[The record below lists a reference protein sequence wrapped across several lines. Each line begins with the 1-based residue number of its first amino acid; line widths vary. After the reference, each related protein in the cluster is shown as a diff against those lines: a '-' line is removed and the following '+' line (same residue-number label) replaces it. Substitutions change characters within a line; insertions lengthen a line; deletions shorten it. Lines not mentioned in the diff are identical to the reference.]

1 MPVSIQSQLRQ
12 RIFTVPTVAL
22 SVPTARRRAR
32 AHFAAW
38 DLDVEHPVVETALF
52 ILTELLTNSVQHTAH
67 RSPTADIILAL
78 GPRSL
83 IVAVHD
89 RHPHCPRPTPE
100 PHADGSGGWGLR
112 LVAELAAE
120 ALGSTHTHTDA
131 DEQGKTLLVRLPRP
145 DRTLPCTRDVGVGV
159 RVDVGSGGG
168 ASERGP
174 VAVRSHADD
183 PLESLAERGR

>member
-12 RIFTVPTVAL
+12 RIFTVPTVAV

-38 DLDVEHPVVETALF
+38 DLDVEHPVVEAALS

-67 RSPTADIILAL
+67 RSPTADVILAL

-83 IVAVHD
+83 IVAIHD
-89 RHPHCPRPTPE
+89 RHPLCPRPTRA

-112 LVAELAAE
+112 LVEDLAAE
-120 ALGSTHTHTDA
+120 ANGSTHAYTDT

-145 DRTLPCTRDVGVGV
+145 DRTL
-159 RVDVGSGGG
+159 S
-168 ASERGP
+168 
-174 VAVRSHADD
+174 
-183 PLESLAERGR
+183 

>member
-12 RIFTVPTVAL
+12 HIFTVPTVAV
-22 SVPTARRRAR
+22 SVPAARRRAR
-32 AHFAAW
+32 AHFATW

-120 ALGSTHTHTDA
+120 ALGSTHTHTDT

-145 DRTLPCTRDVGVGV
+145 DRTLPCTRDVGVRDVGV
-159 RVDVGSGGG
+159 RSGGG
-168 ASERGP
+168 TAERGP
-174 VAVRSHADD
+174 VAVRSHSDD
-183 PLESLAERGR
+183 PFESLAERGR